1 MCGRYALH
9 SHPEVIALAFGL
21 SEVPAS
27 IVPRFNIAPT
37 ADVLIVRVGPDRARV
52 PALVRWGLLPRW
64 AKDPKLAAKLN
75 NARGETVAEKP
86 SFRDAYRKRRCLL
99 PANGFYEWQRVE
111 SRKQPY
117 YVYPAHAE
125 LFAFA
130 GLWERW
136 EGAGGPL
143 ETCTIVTTDANA
155 PMQSIHDRMPVIVAP
170 EDYARWLD
178 CSAQTDVADLLVPC
192 PADAIRVHAVSTAVN
207 RASNDVPELI
217 APLEQA

>member
-9 SHPEVIALAFGL
+9 SRPEVIALAFGL
-21 SEVPAS
+21 SDVPAS

-37 ADVLIVRVGPDRARV
+37 SDVLIVRSDAVGGRAAAV
-52 PALVRWGLLPRW
+52 VRWGLLPRW

-86 SFRDAYRKRRCLL
+86 SFRDAYRKRRCLV
-99 PANGFYEWQRVE
+99 PANGFYEWKPIA

-117 YVYPAHAE
+117 YVYPAQGD

-136 EGAGGPL
+136 EGPDGLL
-143 ETCTIVTTDANA
+143 ETCAIITTDANT
-155 PMQSIHDRMPVIVAP
+155 PMQAIHDRMPVILAP
-170 EDYARWLD
+170 QDYARWLD
-178 CSAQTDVADLLVPC
+178 CRAHAAVADLLVPC
-192 PADAIRVHAVSTAVN
+192 PDDAIRTHAVSTAVN
-207 RASNDVPELI
+207 RARTDLPELI
-217 APLEQA
+217 EPLEQA

>member
-1 MCGRYALH
+1 MCGRYVLH
-9 SHPEVIALAFGL
+9 SRPEVIALAFGL
-21 SEVPAS
+21 NEVPAS

-37 ADVLIVRVGPDRARV
+37 SEVLVVRAAPDGGPA

-86 SFRDAYRKRRCLL
+86 SFRDAYRRRRCLV
-99 PANGFYEWQRVE
+99 PANGFYEWQRTE

-117 YVYPAHAE
+117 YVRPAQAE

-136 EGAGGPL
+136 EGPDGAL
-143 ETCTIVTTDANA
+143 ETCAIITTEANA
-155 PMQSIHDRMPVIVAP
+155 PMQAIHDRMPVILAP
-170 EDYARWLD
+170 QDYARWLD
-178 CSAQTDVADLLVPC
+178 CRAHADVADLLTPC
-192 PADAIRVHAVSTAVN
+192 PAEAIRLHAVSTAVN
-207 RASNDVPELI
+207 RASHDVPELI

>member
-9 SHPEVIALAFGL
+9 SRPEVIALAFGL

-37 ADVLIVRVGPDRARV
+37 TEVLIVRLKPDGARE

-86 SFRDAYRKRRCLL
+86 SFRDAYRKRRCLV
-99 PANGFYEWQRVE
+99 PANGFYEWRRVE

-117 YVYPAHAE
+117 YIYPAQGE
-125 LFAFA
+125 MFAFA

-143 ETCTIVTTDANA
+143 ETCTVVTTAANA
-155 PMQSIHDRMPVIVAP
+155 AMQAIHDRMPVILASQ
-170 EDYARWLD
+170 DYARWLD
-178 CSAQTDVADLLVPC
+178 CGASADVADLLAPC
-192 PADAIRVHAVSTAVN
+192 APEAIRVHAVSTAVN

-217 APLEQA
+217 GPLEQA